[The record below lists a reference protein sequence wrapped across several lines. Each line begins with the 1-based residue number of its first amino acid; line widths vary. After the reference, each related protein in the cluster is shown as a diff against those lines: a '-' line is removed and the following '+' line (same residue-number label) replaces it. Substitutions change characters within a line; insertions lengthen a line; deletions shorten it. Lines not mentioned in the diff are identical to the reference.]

1 MIKHCIL
8 TEMLSFCTL
17 LQYFYLLKQCIQL
30 DNDMKGIYSAI
41 TKSEYKIRNL
51 FVLNKQTLIFQTWA
65 VYHSYLRVYILTI
78 IMLQLL
84 KHF

>member
-30 DNDMKGIYSAI
+30 DNDIKVIYSAI
-41 TKSEYKIRNL
+41 TKSAYKIRSLFAFEQTDLNL
-51 FVLNKQTLIFQTWA
+51 PNVSCLP
-65 VYHSYLRVYILTI
+65 
-78 IMLQLL
+78 QLSQGL
-84 KHF
+84 YTYYNYVGHC